1 MTVNTPAEVAEL
13 AVAAGSSKAH
23 LAVPKMFVGG
33 ILAGAYIAFGSLLA
47 IDVTAGMPPAWGGL
61 ITLFYG
67 LVFSLGLILVIIGG
81 AELLTGNMA
90 LVPLAAFRGLVTWGR
105 LGLNVVVVAVGNLAG
120 SLLVAYVFAVK
131 TGVIGTASSPAGTA
145 LNNFTRLAAVAKGK
159 VITES
164 HLEVFLRAIACNWLV
179 CLAVWL
185 AFAATSVSGKILA
198 IVFPITA
205 FVAMGFDHVVANM
218 FFLPAALFV
227 HAPGVTLA
235 NTVVNL
241 VLAFL
246 GNLVGAVVFVAGAYW
261 YLYLY
266 GKPEPAR
273 DGAAAGAGRP
283 GAKAATTATTA
294 KVAKR

>member
-1 MTVNTPAEVAEL
+1 MSVNTPAQVAEL
-13 AVAAGSSKAH
+13 AVASGSAKAA

-47 IDVTAGMPPAWGGL
+47 VDVTAGMPKEWGGF
-61 ITLFYG
+61 ITLIYG
-67 LVFSLGLILVIIGG
+67 VTFSLGLILVVIGG

-90 LVPLAAFRGLVTWGR
+90 LVPLAAFRGLVGWGR
-105 LGLNVVVVAVGNLAG
+105 LALNFLVVAIGNLGG

-131 TGVIGTASSPAGTA
+131 TGVIGTAASDPSTTPFAA
-145 LNNFTRLAAVAKGK
+145 YTRLAAIAKGK
-159 VITES
+159 VVTED

-185 AFAATSVSGKILA
+185 ALAATSVSGKILA

-205 FVAMGFDHVVANM
+205 FVAIGFDHVVANM

-227 HAPGVTLA
+227 HAPGVTLG
-235 NTVVNL
+235 NTVLNL
-241 VLAFL
+241 VFAFL

-261 YLYLY
+261 YLYLQ
-266 GKPEPAR
+266 GKPRETP
-273 DGAAAGAGRP
+273 
-283 GAKAATTATTA
+283 ATT
-294 KVAKR
+294 